1 MMFGLDHR
9 EGGDGTRQVEVV
21 EVGPPQPGEVLT
33 ILTHSSPQIGAAP
46 SGGWVER
53 GRNEKRV
60 IHLDNMWRQT
70 GVLDVKRFI
79 FKKMIHIDFPVSGSS
94 KGLLA
99 RKRE

>member
-1 MMFGLDHR
+1 MMFGLDHKR
-9 EGGDGTRQVEVV
+9 EGGDGTRQVEVG

-60 IHLDNMWRQT
+60 IHLDNMWRPT
-70 GVLDVKRFI
+70 GALDRKRFI
-79 FKKMIHIDFPVSGSS
+79 SKKK